1 MNLTSQEQTS
11 AINVLNVLGFKI
23 CSQDLDSIIDRLEH
37 TPVRI
42 GGGLWAHYKE
52 LLTRLILEYKQTANF
67 VDDYPMLFP
76 GIVNVMIEQLK
87 RKDDLLEDLAGYA
100 NKLFSPEF
108 PPCGSNSDWGQPAW
122 YVGINEPNDENGDRY
137 ILDHGDGKYTL
148 TQRTY
153 LGDGDDRHLD
163 LISIDLNQAHTLAEG
178 KEMLDLLSHTGIY
191 IVHNL

>member
-37 TPVRI
+37 MPVRI
-42 GGGLWAHYKE
+42 GGGLWVQYKE

-100 NKLFSPEF
+100 NKIFSQEF
-108 PPCGSNSDWGQPAW
+108 PSCGSNSDWGQPAW
-122 YVGINEPNDENGDRY
+122 YVGINEPNEENGDRY
-137 ILDHGDGKYTL
+137 ILEHGDGKYTL
-148 TQRTY
+148 TKRTY

-178 KEMLDLLSHTGIY
+178 KEMLNLLSHAGIY
-191 IVHNL
+191 IVQNL